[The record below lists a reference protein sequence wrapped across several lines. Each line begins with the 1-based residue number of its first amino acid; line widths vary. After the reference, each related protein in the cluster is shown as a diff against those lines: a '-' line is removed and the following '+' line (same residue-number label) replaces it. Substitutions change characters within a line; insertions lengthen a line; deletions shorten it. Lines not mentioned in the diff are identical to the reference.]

1 MAKNFKPSEFGI
13 DFISLD
19 FFNFKELLNN
29 NTFNI
34 ETIVKY
40 IIPTLLSKY
49 GR

>member
-1 MAKNFKPSEFGI
+1 MAKNFNPSEFGI
-13 DFISLD
+13 DLLSLD

-34 ETIVKY
+34 VTIVKY

>member
-1 MAKNFKPSEFGI
+1 MAKNFNPSEFGI
-13 DFISLD
+13 DFFSLD
-19 FFNFKELLNN
+19 FFNFSELLNN
-29 NTFNI
+29 NKFNM

>member
-1 MAKNFKPSEFGI
+1 MAKNFNPSEFGI
-13 DFISLD
+13 DFFSLD

-29 NTFNI
+29 NKFKI
-34 ETIVKY
+34 VTIVKY

>member
-1 MAKNFKPSEFGI
+1 MAKNFNPSEFGI
-13 DFISLD
+13 NFFSLD

-29 NTFNI
+29 NKFKYCCYY
-34 ETIVKY
+34 KY